1 MYGVKEDYMTRKSS
15 LMSKLLVFMLAFAV
29 VFTYSVLPMNQ
40 AFAASKKPGK
50 VKLSSVK
57 ATSSSTIK
65 VTWKKASNA
74 KKYPVLDGSKLTC
87 ETIKAVTFCEDCKQ
101 EYETVAHGKTCPH
114 CGSGNTYLV
123 TGNEV
128 ILKEVI
134 AD

>member
-1 MYGVKEDYMTRKSS
+1 MHELGIVFHVAKQVEEVAQENKADHISEVVLSIGEVSTVIPDY
-15 LMSKLLVFMLAFAV
+15 LIDCWA
-29 VFTYSVLPMNQ
+29 
-40 AFAASKKPGK
+40 
-50 VKLSSVK
+50 
-57 ATSSSTIK
+57 
-65 VTWKKASNA
+65 WNA
-74 KKYPVLDGSKLTC
+74 KKYPRLDGSKLVC

>member
-1 MYGVKEDYMTRKSS
+1 MHELGIVFHITKQVEEVADENNVEHVNEVVLSVGEVSTVIPDYLIDCWVWNS
-15 LMSKLLVFMLAFAV
+15 
-29 VFTYSVLPMNQ
+29 
-40 AFAASKKPGK
+40 
-50 VKLSSVK
+50 
-57 ATSSSTIK
+57 
-65 VTWKKASNA
+65 
-74 KKYPVLDGSKLTC
+74 KKYPRLDGCKLTC

-101 EYETVAHGKTCPH
+101 EYDTVAHGKTCPF